1 MQCHTI
7 YINRKLC
14 NAIDGC
20 KKDINILRKKNH
32 KIIHKTDVPYTV
44 YLAYSYS
51 SWPNVFHI
59 VFHKKYEGGE
69 VKHAVEAIL
78 LQF

>member
-1 MQCHTI
+1 MQC
-7 YINRKLC
+7 Y
-14 NAIDGC
+14 IDGG
-20 KKDINILRKKNH
+20 KKDINILRSKNH

-44 YLAYSYS
+44 QIPIAYSYS
-51 SWPNVFHI
+51 SGPNVFHI

-69 VKHAVEAIL
+69 IKHAVEAIL